1 MKKIIHT
8 IKGTILCLF
17 AAVSV
22 GSCHYLDVDPELGLS
37 DDDVFSSYK
46 NFSSY
51 FYYCYNNN
59 GGKNKASINL
69 SFPLYQDL
77 NRFHRLAM
85 INTTDA
91 ADCGYLG
98 VSQLNFK
105 QCNLNQDILQRITFD
120 TSEADSKPMAYALFH
135 MIRQANLTI
144 ERIDECKNITEQQYN
159 DLLGQCYTIR
169 GYCHFAL
176 CRLYGGMPY
185 IDHTL
190 GADDEWDLARESTH
204 STFTKAA
211 EDCYRGYEL
220 LKQAGVMRRD
230 ARPGQPGHLQSS
242 VMIRPNAVAALGIR
256 ARCLLYAASPL
267 SNELGEQDWIN
278 AADACAEALAA
289 AEQEQYELLP
299 MEFYTENFVAKEAT
313 NEVIWGW
320 AAGNGTGGF
329 WKDNNS
335 NYIGFFAF
343 PQTNNNSAGGMCPT
357 QNFVDKF
364 ETIDGYA
371 LNTPE
376 DRAIAEA
383 AGSYMEQDPYA
394 LAEGT
399 TRGRDPRFHLSVVHD
414 GTYTDY
420 TTGPINIHYDP
431 ATGTYPL
438 TTISGATMNF
448 GIEWGSMDSQP
459 AGYSNTGYYMNKYWT
474 GARGDK
480 QNVAQPK
487 IDPLVRLADLYLM
500 YAEAVNEVYG
510 PNGTAGGYSLTALE
524 AINKV
529 RARVNMPPVRSEYT
543 SGKDT
548 FRERIRNERNVEL
561 CFEGHHYFYDIR
573 RWKIAPQTMDSS
585 VNPLYG
591 MYVEKCDVT
600 PEHPAGRK
608 YERRKLAENRQGVWK
623 DCMYYLP
630 FPDSE
635 ALKMKNFVNNA
646 AWR

>member
-8 IKGTILCLF
+8 IKGIILCLC
-17 AAVSV
+17 ASLCVA
-22 GSCHYLDVDPELGLS
+22 GCHYLDVDPDLGMT
-37 DDDVFSSYK
+37 DEDVFSSYK

-51 FYYCYNNN
+51 FYYCYNNDS
-59 GGKNKASINL
+59 GKNKGCINL

-77 NRFHRLAM
+77 NRFHRLAL

-98 VSQLNFK
+98 YSQLNFK
-105 QCNLNQDILQRITFD
+105 QCNLNQDILYRITFD
-120 TSEADSKPMAYALFH
+120 TSENDSKPMAYALFH

-144 ERIDECKNITEQQYN
+144 ERIDECKNITEEQYK
-159 DLLGQCYTIR
+159 DLLGQCYVIR
-169 GYCHFAL
+169 GYSHFAL

-190 GADDEWDLARESTH
+190 GADDEWDLARESPH
-204 STFTKAA
+204 STYTKAA
-211 EDCYRGYEL
+211 EDCYKGYQL
-220 LKQAGVMRRD
+220 LKEVGMMRRD
-230 ARPGQPGHLQSS
+230 ARPGQSGHLQSTTL
-242 VMIRPNAVAALGIR
+242 IRPNGVAALGLR

-267 SNELGEQDWIN
+267 NNELGEQDWIN
-278 AADACAEALAA
+278 AANACADALVA
-289 AEQEQYELLP
+289 AEEEQYELLP
-299 MEFYTENFVAKEAT
+299 FEFYTDNFYGKEST
-313 NEVIWGW
+313 NECIWGW
-320 AAGNGTGGF
+320 TAGPGTGTF
-329 WKDNNS
+329 WKDNNL

-343 PQTNNNSAGGMCPT
+343 PQTNNKSAGGMCPT

-376 DRAIAEA
+376 DREIAES

-399 TRGRDPRFHLSVVHD
+399 TRGRDPRFYVAVVHD
-414 GTYTDY
+414 GTTTDY
-420 TTGPINIHYDP
+420 TTGPIKIHYDP
-431 ATGTYPL
+431 VTKTYPL
-438 TTISGATMNF
+438 TEISSEQMNF
-448 GIEWGSMDSQP
+448 GIEWGSMDSQS
-459 AGYSNTGYYMNKYWT
+459 AGYSNTGYYLNKYWT
-474 GARGDK
+474 GALGNK
-480 QNVAQPK
+480 QNIAQPK
-487 IDPLVRLADLYLM
+487 IDPLIRMADLYLM
-500 YAEAVNEVYG
+500 YAEAVNEAYG
-510 PNGTAGGYSLTALE
+510 PRGTAQGYRLSALD
-524 AINKV
+524 AVNLV
-529 RARVNMPPVRSEYT
+529 RARVNMPPVRDEYT
-543 SGKDT
+543 VAPDI

-561 CFEGHHYFYDIR
+561 CYEGHHYFYDIR

-591 MYVEKCDVT
+591 MYVEKCEVS

-635 ALKMKNFVNNA
+635 ALKMKNFVNNP